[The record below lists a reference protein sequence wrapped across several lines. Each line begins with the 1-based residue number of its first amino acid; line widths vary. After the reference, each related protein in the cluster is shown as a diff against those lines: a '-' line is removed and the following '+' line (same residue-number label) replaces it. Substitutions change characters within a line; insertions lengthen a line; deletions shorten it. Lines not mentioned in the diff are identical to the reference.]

1 MAVTYATYY
10 LCTSNS
16 FMGTSHGVKGKL
28 LAFDSVIKDTGG
40 MSFDKKTSSYSSSAT
55 YGGKTYDCNYQ
66 RYTSS
71 TYATSLFLKRSKGC
85 KWQCRT
91 SDLTYSTALEALS
104 NSRLLASA
112 TSNLTN
118 DFIDISSILS
128 VTYGG
133 SAITDGW
140 YYMTTTFNFNNLTT
154 TTYNKIVNGK
164 YFYFFL
170 LTDVDEYITTKYTL
184 TENLTGLSGI
194 NNPTEFNPDENF
206 TLNYKANTGYEI
218 SLLSS
223 NIGTVTISDDKTTAT
238 ITGTATNNI
247 VVNGTANLITYSVTN
262 NLTNITGSDSNPFI
276 LTQNEYFELSYTVI
290 EGFTIDEFTC
300 NIGTVTISD
309 DKTSATV
316 TGTATENIIVTGT
329 ASDKR
334 IYYTVTENLSNIT
347 SDSDNKKKI
356 LENSGFSLGYTA
368 VDGFEISSLTT
379 NIGSVYISSNKT
391 FALVSGTATENIIIT
406 GVATEPKENYTV
418 TENLTNITS
427 VDTNPKEF
435 TEGEKFTLQYTSY
448 NGYKFKSLTS
458 NIGSVSIS
466 DDKLSAT
473 ITGVATENITVT
485 GVAYLVTYVHITGT
499 ISNATCNYTNGEEV
513 DTTKQFQI
521 IANTG
526 YEFLSS
532 YKYKIGDGSTNYLAK
547 TNDNTTLYKT
557 LNLDEGDY
565 TFNDDYTPTKQVQRI
580 SGFCNLYSVTND
592 ELLQLSKK
600 RIQSQS
606 DGSLIDYGQFIT
618 NLYILPFAIPP
629 NYLGDSAYIILGNY
643 DSQIA
648 STLISNYVIP
658 LNYGSRKVGGKYSN
672 VYDYLN
678 TNATLYLPYLPPVSL
693 EVEKVIDYYVRL
705 HMFLD
710 IYSGTLSYVVYSEC
724 DNYTLPIASGSGNI
738 STQIPFIQK
747 QNNTIVNQL
756 SNINTFTITTPYV
769 EISRNKPY
777 YDNNISNTWGKGV
790 VKGGIIS
797 DIITQKYGG
806 YLKFNEVQ
814 FFTTSTKI
822 TNTEYD
828 EIITLLT
835 TGIFV

>member
-1 MAVTYATYY
+1 MATKQRYYFIYNSKILGNVSGLKDKSIYYSFSINNTAGYSFSSNYTKTGSSTIVYNGNTYTNNTLYY
-10 LCTSNS
+10 CPTNLDPSN
-16 FMGTSHGVKGKL
+16 FLKL
-28 LAFDSVIKDTGG
+28 STGIV
-40 MSFDKKTSSYSSSAT
+40 FYS
-55 YGGKTYDCNYQ
+55 
-66 RYTSS
+66 YTSS
-71 TYATSLFLKRSKGC
+71 INGEQWKQIINNSKFFISTSS
-85 KWQCRT
+85 
-91 SDLTYSTALEALS
+91 STAT
-104 NSRLLASA
+104 
-112 TSNLTN
+112 TSNT
-118 DFIDISSILS
+118 IDITNIVRFYKTSVSDTQTYCYIYFDFNKLSSS
-128 VTYGG
+128 VYNTL
-133 SAITDGW
+133 ANKN
-140 YYMTTTFNFNNLTT
+140 YYAC
-154 TTYNKIVNGK
+154 
-164 YFYFFL
+164 YFLMDIEAPSTEF
-170 LTDVDEYITTKYTL
+170 TIS
-184 TENLTGLSGI
+184 ENLTGITGV
-194 NNPTEFNPDENF
+194 NNPTSVTSGESF
-206 TLNYKANTGYEI
+206 TLNYKANEGYEI
-218 SLLSS
+218 SLLTS

-238 ITGTATNNI
+238 ITGTATENI
-247 VVNGTANLITYSVTN
+247 IVSGTANLITYSVTN
-262 NLTNITGSDSNPFI
+262 NLTNITGAETNPTT
-276 LTQNEYFELSYTVI
+276 LTQNEHFELTYITT
-290 EGFTIDEFTC
+290 EGFTIDSFTS
-300 NIGTVTISD
+300 NIGTVTISED
-309 DKTSATV
+309 NTTVTV
-316 TGTATENIIVTGT
+316 TGNATENIIITGV

-334 IYYTVTENLSNIT
+334 VYYTVTENLTNIT
-347 SDSDNKKKI
+347 SDSDNKKEF
-356 LENSGFSLGYTA
+356 LENSGFSLGYTV

-379 NIGSVYISSNKT
+379 NIGSVYIASNKT

-547 TNDNTTLYKT
+547 TNNNTTLYKT

-618 NLYILPFAIPP
+618 NLYILPFSIPK

-693 EVEKVIDYYVRL
+693 EVEKVINYYVQL

-710 IYSGTLSYVVYSEC
+710 VYSGTLSYVVYSEC

-777 YDNNISNTWGKGV
+777 YDNNINNTWGKGV